1 MGIFIS
7 YLRMIL
13 LIIGVLA
20 GIQLPGFVDQYG
32 KSLQAH
38 LIESERSLNEF
49 RDEAEKFFDGSIE
62 ELIAHYQ
69 ASDDRVF
76 QEGGQSINAIF
87 QRYQQLN
94 KAHQEFNQNAWR
106 AYQQAFFTP
115 VEDIQQEV
123 RSEFSYTVRLNP
135 GAILFGLVSGLI
147 LAVFG
152 ELIVRLLARPFR
164 QSQRS

>member
-7 YLRMIL
+7 YLRMVL

-94 KAHQEFNQNAWR
+94 KAQMPH
-106 AYQQAFFTP
+106 
-115 VEDIQQEV
+115 
-123 RSEFSYTVRLNP
+123 
-135 GAILFGLVSGLI
+135 
-147 LAVFG
+147 
-152 ELIVRLLARPFR
+152 
-164 QSQRS
+164 

>member
-1 MGIFIS
+1 MAIFTS
-7 YLRMIL
+7 YLRIIL
-13 LIIGVLA
+13 LISGVLA

-62 ELIAHYQ
+62 DLIAHYQ

-76 QEGGQSINAIF
+76 QEGGQSISAIY
-87 QRYQQLN
+87 QRNQLLEQ
-94 KAHQEFNQNAWR
+94 AYRSFSQNAWS

-115 VEDIQQEV
+115 VEDIQREV
-123 RSEFSYTVRLNP
+123 RGSFSYTVKLNP
-135 GAILFGLVSGLI
+135 GAILFGLVSGLL

-164 QSQRS
+164 QSQPN